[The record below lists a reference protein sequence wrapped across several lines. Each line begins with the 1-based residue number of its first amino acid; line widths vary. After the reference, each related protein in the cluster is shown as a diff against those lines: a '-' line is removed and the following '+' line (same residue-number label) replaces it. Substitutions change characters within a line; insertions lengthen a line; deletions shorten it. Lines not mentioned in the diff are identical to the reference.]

1 MSIILLIDLK
11 LAEPLTNEISL
22 GTDGDTVHH
31 VHEHTMTFLSSKYFS
46 HGLPD
51 CQTDRNFLSRESSY
65 FHFRAR
71 VSSSVLFLFKGFPG
85 MVPLL
90 YFNCSHPELL
100 TPFPKWK
107 TWEKAR
113 GVPDAT
119 AVPYWIIM
127 KSKTPEKFEKLLPND
142 YWLPVPWRFYA
153 WHPHHTSRDRS
164 CFLRMILFINNT
176 KNTFYETKVLKIKHV
191 SFLKYIFNALLISYR
206 TFGPVSLRNL
216 QVAVRWT
223 GANFDRCN

>member
-1 MSIILLIDLK
+1 
-11 LAEPLTNEISL
+11 
-22 GTDGDTVHH
+22 
-31 VHEHTMTFLSSKYFS
+31 
-46 HGLPD
+46 
-51 CQTDRNFLSRESSY
+51 
-65 FHFRAR
+65 
-71 VSSSVLFLFKGFPG
+71 

-153 WHPHHTSRDRS
+153 WHPHHTCRDRS
-164 CFLRMILFINNT
+164 CFFTHDIV
-176 KNTFYETKVLKIKHV
+176 YQQHE
-191 SFLKYIFNALLISYR
+191 KYI
-206 TFGPVSLRNL
+206 LRDKGFKDKTCIIFEIYL
-216 QVAVRWT
+216 
-223 GANFDRCN
+223 